1 MKIILILVV
10 TLTSL
15 NFSQNSK
22 ESFYSLQQQ
31 IIQDIKSMDVAD
43 QPDVFDDVK
52 KKKNSGLA
60 ILYSLLLPGMGELYA
75 DAYDSGVYFT
85 VADGVLWGTYIG
97 MNAYGNWKQDRYISY
112 AQNKAGITTDN
123 KDDAYYATISQYLN
137 IEDYNNE
144 KAFERNF
151 DEMYNTNQYFWKWNS
166 NEERKSY
173 RSMWVSSEQT
183 FNNVRFVVG
192 ALLLNRVISAINA
205 VRLVSKYN
213 KNLSE
218 EVGWN
223 VSVGVQN
230 NPDNTS
236 SYKINFI
243 TSF

>member
-1 MKIILILVV
+1 
-10 TLTSL
+10 
-15 NFSQNSK
+15 
-22 ESFYSLQQQ
+22 
-31 IIQDIKSMDVAD
+31 
-43 QPDVFDDVK
+43 
-52 KKKNSGLA
+52 
-60 ILYSLLLPGMGELYA
+60 
-75 DAYDSGVYFT
+75 
-85 VADGVLWGTYIG
+85 
-97 MNAYGNWKQDRYISY
+97 MNVYGNWQQDRYVAF

-137 IEDYNNE
+137 IDDYNNE

-166 NEERKSY
+166 SEDRKSY

-230 NPDNTS
+230 NPDYSS
-236 SYKINFI
+236 SYKINF
-243 TSF
+243 TASF

>member
-1 MKIILILVV
+1 MKNILILLVILSSQ
-10 TLTSL
+10 T
-15 NFSQNSK
+15 FSQID
-22 ESFYSLQQQ
+22 EQSFYSLKQQV
-31 IIQDIKSMDVAD
+31 IQDVKSSGVSD
-43 QPDVFDDVK
+43 QTVVFDDVK
-52 KKKNSGLA
+52 KKKNTGLA

-75 DAYDSGVYFT
+75 ESYDSGVYLT

-97 MNAYGNWKQDRYISY
+97 MNVYGNWQQDRYVSF
-112 AQNKAGITTDN
+112 AQNKAGITTDS

-151 DEMYNTNQYFWKWNS
+151 DEMYNTNQYFWKWNTS
-166 NEERKSY
+166 EDRKSY

-192 ALLLNRVISAINA
+192 GLLLNRLISAINA
-205 VRLVSKYN
+205 VRLISKYN

-230 NPDNTS
+230 YPDYTS
-236 SYKINFI
+236 SYKINFT